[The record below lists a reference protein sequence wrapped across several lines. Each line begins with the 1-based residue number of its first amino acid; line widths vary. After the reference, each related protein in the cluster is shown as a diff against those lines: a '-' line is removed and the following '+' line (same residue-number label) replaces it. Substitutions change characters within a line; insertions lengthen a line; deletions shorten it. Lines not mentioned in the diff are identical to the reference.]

1 MEHVTIGKQYG
12 EGKIAYAECITDGDL
27 SRVEIKGKSFLLV
40 CLAEGELRFTVGGR
54 KYPAKAP
61 CFLCF
66 DEREDPVFESSAGA
80 RYACIWFH
88 PLFLNVNMT
97 LARIRSAEYEDLAS
111 VHDLFLLRPFL
122 DGRYIVPCDKERMA
136 VAEHTCRC
144 MERELTEQRDW
155 YWSCR
160 SRSYFMELLIALE
173 REYAGVGYP
182 SIANEPYGETA
193 GESDLLQDAM
203 LYLEGRFAQEITLEE
218 VCTSLGVSRS
228 ALTAAF
234 RKGLNTTVM
243 EYLMG
248 FRVKVAKKHLAFTE
262 IPPKEIAMRC
272 GFKTVQHFS
281 RVFKQHTGQTPGEFR
296 KTAVQKRK
304 DEIK

>member
-1 MEHVTIGKQYG
+1 MEHVTIGKKFG
-12 EGKIAYAECITDGDL
+12 EGKIAYAECVTDGDL
-27 SRVEIKGKSFLLV
+27 SRVDIKGKGFLLV
-40 CLAEGELRFTVGGR
+40 CLWEGTMTFSVGG
-54 KYPAKAP
+54 KPYTGHAP

-66 DEREDPVFESSAGA
+66 DEEEDPVFGSTAEA
-80 RYACIWFH
+80 RYACVWFR

-97 LARIRSAEYEDLAS
+97 LARIRSQGYEDVAS

-122 DGRYIVPCDKERMA
+122 EHSYVIPCQTEQIKA
-136 VAEHTCRC
+136 AEKACRC

-160 SRSYFMELLIALE
+160 GRSYFMELLIALE
-173 REYAGVGYP
+173 RSYAEVGYGKL
-182 SIANEPYGETA
+182 ANEPYGETTSEGA
-193 GESDLLQDAM
+193 LLQDAI
-203 LYLEGRFAQEITLEE
+203 LYLEGCFSEDLNLER
-218 VCTSLGVSRS
+218 VCNHLGVSRS

-234 RKGLNTTVM
+234 RKEMNSTVM
-243 EYLMG
+243 EYLMA

-262 IPPKEIAMRC
+262 IPQKEIALRC
-272 GFKTVQHFS
+272 GFKTVPHFA
-281 RVFKQHTGQTPGEFR
+281 RVFKNHTGQTPGDFR

>member
-12 EGKIAYAECITDGDL
+12 EGKVVYAECVANGDL
-27 SRVEIKGKSFLLV
+27 SRAESGGNSFLLV
-40 CLAEGELRFTVGGR
+40 CLFEGTLRFSAGGKSYVGE
-54 KYPAKAP
+54 AP

-66 DEREDPVFESSAGA
+66 DEREEPVFENTAGA
-80 RYACIWFH
+80 RYACVWFH

-97 LARIRSAEYEDLAS
+97 LSRIRSVEYEDMAS

-122 DGRYIVPCDKERMA
+122 DGGYIVPATAERLA
-136 VAEHTCRC
+136 SAEHACRC
-144 MERELTEQRDW
+144 MERELREQRDW

-160 SRSYFMELLIALE
+160 SRSYFMELLISLE
-173 REYAGVGYP
+173 RVYAEVGYP
-182 SIANEPYGETA
+182 LVANQPYGETA
-193 GESDLLQDAM
+193 GEADLLQDAV
-203 LYLEGRFAQEITLEE
+203 LYLEGHFAEE
-218 VCTSLGVSRS
+218 LTIRDVCTRLGASRS
-228 ALTAAF
+228 SLTAAF
-234 RKGLNTTVM
+234 RKGMNTTVM
-243 EYLMG
+243 EYLMA

-262 IPPKEIAMRC
+262 IPHKEIAFRC

-296 KTAVQKRK
+296 KNAVQKRK

>member
-1 MEHVTIGKQYG
+1 MEHVTVGKKYG
-12 EGKIAYAECITDGDL
+12 EGKVAYAECVTDGDL

-40 CLAEGELRFTVGGR
+40 CLFEGEMRFSAGG
-54 KYPAKAP
+54 KTHTAKAP

-66 DEREDPVFESSAGA
+66 DEREDPVFAPAHGA

-88 PLFLNVNMT
+88 PLFINVNMT
-97 LARIRSAEYEDLAS
+97 LSRIRSVEYEDMAS

-122 DGRYIVPCDKERMA
+122 GDGYAVPCGAERMEA
-136 VAEHTCRC
+136 VETACRC

-160 SRSYFMELLIALE
+160 SRSYFMEILIALE
-173 REYAGVGYP
+173 REYARVGYQLV
-182 SIANEPYGETA
+182 ANEPYGETA
-193 GESDLLQDAM
+193 EDSILGNAV
-203 LYLEGRFAQEITLEE
+203 LYLEGHFGEDLDLERI
-218 VCTSLGVSRS
+218 CRHIHVSRS

-234 RKGLNTTVM
+234 RKELGSTVM

-262 IPPKEIAMRC
+262 IPIKEISMRC
-272 GFKTVQHFS
+272 GFKTAQHFA
-281 RVFKQHTGQTPGEFR
+281 RVFKKHTGQAPGG
-296 KTAVQKRK
+296 
-304 DEIK
+304 IP

>member
-12 EGKIAYAECITDGDL
+12 EGKVAYAECVMNGDL
-27 SRVEIKGKSFLLV
+27 SSGEIKGKSFLLV
-40 CLAEGELRFTVGGR
+40 CLFEGELHFSVGEKSYAG
-54 KYPAKAP
+54 KAP

-66 DEREDPVFESSAGA
+66 DEREEPAFRPSATA

-97 LARIRSAEYEDLAS
+97 LARIRSVEYKDVAS

-122 DGRYIVPCDKERMA
+122 DGGYLVPCEAERMA
-136 VAEHTCRC
+136 SAEHACRC
-144 MERELTEQRDW
+144 MERELREQRDW

-160 SRSYFMELLIALE
+160 SRSYFMELLIGLE
-173 REYAGVGYP
+173 RAYAEVGYP
-182 SIANEPYGETA
+182 LVANEPYGETA
-193 GESDLLQDAM
+193 GEADLLQDAA
-203 LYLEGRFAQEITLEE
+203 LYLEGHFAEDISLEE
-218 VCTSLGVSRS
+218 LCARLGVSRS
-228 ALTAAF
+228 SLTAAF

-243 EYLMG
+243 EYLMA
-248 FRVKVAKKHLAFTE
+248 FRVRVAKKHLAFTE
-262 IPPKEIAMRC
+262 IPHKEIAFRC

-296 KTAVQKRK
+296 KNAVQKRK